1 VHKRREREENR
12 EQKVNEIKKQSK
24 MGNTVK
30 WVDSKCYTDYTSADF
45 LPTSVDSM
53 ALGHIY

>member
-1 VHKRREREENR
+1 MEDMKKKRDQERQQGKLVHKRREREENR

-30 WVDSKCYTDYTSADF
+30 
-45 LPTSVDSM
+45 
-53 ALGHIY
+53 